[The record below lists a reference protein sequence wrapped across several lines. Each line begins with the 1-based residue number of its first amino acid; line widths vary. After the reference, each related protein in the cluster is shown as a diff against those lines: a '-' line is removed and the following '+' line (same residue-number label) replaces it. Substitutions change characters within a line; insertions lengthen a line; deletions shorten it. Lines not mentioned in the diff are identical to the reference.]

1 MKSWDWS
8 LWWMSVTEVGVAGQV
23 GVGVAGEEQP
33 RVGEKVGK
41 GERLWQIGAED
52 GRAGD

>member
-1 MKSWDWS
+1 
-8 LWWMSVTEVGVAGQV
+8 MSVTEVGVAGQV

-41 GERLWQIGAED
+41 GERLWQIGVGNET
-52 GRAGD
+52 GGGQSRGV